1 MVNHL
6 MAPAELV
13 KSTSYLPS
21 GTMTRF
27 FRYYGVPLM
36 GEGYTEDWTYFGLK
50 NINQL
55 KLEPFPTRHSAKK
68 NTKRKK
74 KKSKLLLERGQKGIK
89 KKR

>member
-1 MVNHL
+1 

-55 KLEPFPTRHSAKK
+55 KLEPFPTRHSAIEEEYEEEEEEEQ
-68 NTKRKK
+68 TLIRKR
-74 KKSKLLLERGQKGIK
+74 SKRN
-89 KKR
+89 